1 MTTPKTAPKR
11 VALYA
16 RVSTLDKLQDPETQ
30 LRELRE
36 LAHHRGLTI
45 AGEFVDFAS
54 GKDNDRPEYGKLL
67 AAVRRRD
74 VDVVLV
80 WRYDRF
86 ARSTHALIN
95 AFTEFHSLG
104 VDFISLQEGT
114 DTTTAQGKLVFTIMA
129 GLAEFESALISE
141 RVTAGMERARAE
153 GKHVGRPPV
162 DPKMIEQ
169 MQELRRQGRS
179 YSDIQKACRGV
190 GRSTVVKHTR
200 GIKRKSRSRRAANR
214 R

>member
-1 MTTPKTAPKR
+1 MR
-11 VALYA
+11 SRYC
-16 RVSTLDKLQDPETQ
+16 R
-30 LRELRE
+30 RR
-36 LAHHRGLTI
+36 
-45 AGEFVDFAS
+45 
-54 GKDNDRPEYGKLL
+54 DNDRPEYGKIL

-86 ARSTHALIN
+86 ARSTHAIIN
-95 AFTEFHSLG
+95 ALTEFHALG

-162 DPKMIEQ
+162 DSKTIEQ
-169 MQELRRQGRS
+169 MQEFRRQGRS
-179 YSDIQKACRGV
+179 YSDIQKA
-190 GRSTVVKHTR
+190 STMMPMNCGYGTLSADDS
-200 GIKRKSRSRRAANR
+200 GAAQAVD
-214 R
+214 

>member
-1 MTTPKTAPKR
+1 M
-11 VALYA
+11 
-16 RVSTLDKLQDPETQ
+16 
-30 LRELRE
+30 
-36 LAHHRGLTI
+36 
-45 AGEFVDFAS
+45 
-54 GKDNDRPEYGKLL
+54 
-67 AAVRRRD
+67 
-74 VDVVLV
+74 VLV

-95 AFTEFHSLG
+95 ALTEFHALG

-162 DPKMIEQ
+162 DPKMIAQ
-169 MQELRRQGRS
+169 MQKLRRQGRS

-200 GIKRKSRSRRAANR
+200 GIKPDPRSRRSRATN
-214 R
+214 